1 MINVMIRMI
10 NNLGYVV
17 LIVFIITR
25 LKYFKKIVQKDK
37 FTRKDKL
44 ILSIVFGTFGII
56 GTYMGTN
63 VNGAIANTRIIGVM
77 AGGILCGP
85 EIGIFAGLIA
95 GIHRFLI
102 DINGITSAPCAITT
116 IISGFAAGY
125 VYKISSNG
133 NNSKWKFGLWSGII
147 MESLEMLLILLI
159 SKPYERALT
168 IVKSIYIPMSFTNA
182 LGIAI
187 LIILVENT
195 FEENEAI
202 AAKQAKLSL
211 EIANKTLP
219 LFREINKD
227 SLREVCTIIK
237 ESIGADAVSITDK
250 EYVAAHVG
258 LGDDHH
264 IPGEKIA
271 TKSTKKVLNEG
282 IILSINHP
290 EQIECNYANCPL
302 KSAIISPLKDGKEII
317 GTLKIYYGKENAVTF
332 SVESLAEGLSQIIS
346 TQFEISKLGKL
357 QEMANKA
364 EIKALQAQINP
375 HFMFNALNTISSLI
389 RTNPDK
395 ARELIVDL
403 STYLRYNISQ
413 GLAPVDLSKEL
424 EQVKAYVEIEKA
436 RFGDKLNMLYDIDED
451 INIKIPCLI
460 IQPIV
465 ENAIKHGILEGTGKG
480 TVKLTINKI
489 DDKNINVIV
498 EDNGQGISEDIIK
511 KVYENKMDENKI
523 GISNVHNRLIYLYG
537 EGLKIQRLNMGTRI
551 TYKIKSLG

>member
-25 LKYFKKIVQKDK
+25 LKYFKKIVRKDK
-37 FTRKDKL
+37 FTKKDKL
-44 ILSIVFGTFGII
+44 ILSIIFGAFGII

-102 DINGITSAPCAITT
+102 DINGITSVPCAITT

-125 VYKISSNG
+125 VYKISSSG

-168 IVKSIYIPMSFTNA
+168 IVESIYIPMSFTNA

-258 LGDDHH
+258 LGGDHH
-264 IPGEKIA
+264 IPGKKIA

>member
-25 LKYFKKIVQKDK
+25 LKYFKKIVRKDK
-37 FTRKDKL
+37 FTKKDKL
-44 ILSIVFGTFGII
+44 ILSIIFGAFGII

-168 IVKSIYIPMSFTNA
+168 IVESIYIPMSFTNA

>member
-25 LKYFKKIVQKDK
+25 LKYFKKIVRKDK
-37 FTRKDKL
+37 FTKKDKL
-44 ILSIVFGTFGII
+44 ILSIIFGAFGII

-102 DINGITSAPCAITT
+102 DINGITSVPCAITT

-168 IVKSIYIPMSFTNA
+168 IVESIYIPMSFTNA